1 MTGQD
6 WDVDGATGG
15 SAGTASGTEA
25 SQPGPGSSESQPA
38 NVVPFP
44 GNWFGSV
51 EDLVPVHPEPH
62 SPVFVGPPADDPP
75 VVSAA
80 DASDF
85 WEGDAATLQE
95 VSAPTESTS
104 SIALLRSPGAPKR
117 RSSAPVRGSSEP
129 EGFAGPEGSA
139 GLAGAAG
146 PEGAEPESAP
156 PNRHALTRGLV
167 ALACIALVGGVLLLA
182 QVVPGQRGSGL
193 TRRPGHRDAAAR
205 QQTTDVVTQTVTAPV
220 TSTSTVRVRTH
231 RGQSA
236 KRSTQKP
243 SSTETSA
250 ASGGATG
257 SSGRISGLQISSNTS
272 SPPAAPS
279 HAPPSSGSSGTGCVA
294 QSPDSGC
301 RP

>member
-1 MTGQD
+1 LTGRD

-15 SAGTASGTEA
+15 SAGTANGTGA
-25 SQPGPGSSESQPA
+25 SQPGRESSESQPA

-62 SPVFVGPPADDPP
+62 SPVFAAPPAEDLP

-104 SIALLRSPGAPKR
+104 SIELLRSPGASKR
-117 RSSAPVRGSSEP
+117 RSSASAQASSEP
-129 EGFAGPEGSA
+129 D
-139 GLAGAAG
+139 
-146 PEGAEPESAP
+146 AEPESAAGP
-156 PNRHALTRGLV
+156 QGAPAKRHLWRRGVL
-167 ALACIALVGGVLLLA
+167 ALACIALVGGVLLLTQA
-182 QVVPGQRGSGL
+182 VPGRRGSGL
-193 TRRPGHRDAAAR
+193 TRRPGHSEAAAR
-205 QQTTDVVTQTVTAPV
+205 QQTTHVVTQTVTAPL
-220 TSTSTVRVRTH
+220 TATSTVPVRTH

-243 SSTETSA
+243 SSTATSA
-250 ASGGATG
+250 ASGAATG
-257 SSGRISGLQISSNTS
+257 SHGRIGGLETSSNTS

-279 HAPPSSGSSGTGCVA
+279 HAATSSGSAATGCVA

>member
-1 MTGQD
+1 LTGQD

-15 SAGTASGTEA
+15 SAGTASGTGA
-25 SQPGPGSSESQPA
+25 SQPGRESSESQPA

-51 EDLVPVHPEPH
+51 EDLIPVHPDPH
-62 SPVFVGPPADDPP
+62 SPVFAAPPAEDPP
-75 VVSAA
+75 AVSAA

-117 RSSAPVRGSSEP
+117 RSAAPASSEP
-129 EGFAGPEGSA
+129 EGAA
-139 GLAGAAG
+139 GLEGAAG
-146 PEGAEPESAP
+146 PEGAERESAP
-156 PNRHALTRGLV
+156 PKRHLLSRGVV
-167 ALACIALVGGVLLLA
+167 ALACIALVGGVLLLTHA
-182 QVVPGQRGSGL
+182 VPGQRGSGL
-193 TRRPGHRDAAAR
+193 KRQSGHSDAAAR
-205 QQTTDVVTQTVTAPV
+205 QQTTHVVTQTVTARV
-220 TSTSTVRVRTH
+220 TATSTVPVRTH
-231 RGQSA
+231 RGESA

-243 SSTETSA
+243 SSTATSA
-250 ASGGATG
+250 AWGGATD
-257 SSGRISGLQISSNTS
+257 SHSRTSGLETSSNAS
-272 SPPAAPS
+272 SPPATPS
-279 HAPPSSGSSGTGCVA
+279 HAPTSSGSSGTGCVA